1 MTEYRMMMPKQIKKD
16 GSLVV
21 LKKGAIVTESDF
33 PIAAQFKDFI
43 TKGVLKE
50 VKEQKP
56 EKALKS
62 AEKDSKKDEAK
73 ATALARKAALI
84 ADENKADASDEGE
97 KVEADAENAEAEV
110 DGALDS
116 IVEGEIDESNEPE
129 EDVTKYETSTPPD
142 KSEAGLK
149 TKSDPEAGTT
159 GMVALDDETMT
170 LANASDEEYKN
181 ADSKTKRQIT
191 MAKKKL
197 STITGE

>member
-43 TKGVLKE
+43 AKKVLKE
-50 VKEQKP
+50 VKEKP
-56 EKALKS
+56 VKAMPKV
-62 AEKDSKKDEAK
+62 EKDSKKDEAK

-116 IVEGEIDESNEPE
+116 IVDGEIDESNEPE